1 MTDPRGKKQDGKRKD
16 IADTI
21 RKLLRKAES
30 TGYEDEA
37 KAFRKKAE
45 EMMRKHALTRAEL
58 ERATFVVRHF
68 EHPTYSQA
76 PGWYKSLVA
85 NVGTFLGVFTAYDSR
100 ETGEN
105 CVFILG
111 GREQD
116 IEMLEYTTEAI
127 KNQVQQLTEEYKED
141 PSVGRKEANAYRLGV
156 VQRVGERL
164 RGMVRNVS
172 GGQEEEGLVLV
183 EENRKKQEQGRR
195 AAERDGHRFR
205 RGQGAKYQ
213 SEQARKEGV
222 RDGDRVNVNK
232 GAPTSSEERRLS
244 S

>member
-1 MTDPRGKKQDGKRKD
+1 MTDSTENNRKD

-30 TGYEDEA
+30 TGYEGEA
-37 KAFRKKAE
+37 EVFRKKAE
-45 EMMRKHALTRAEL
+45 EMMQRHALTRAEL
-58 ERATFVVRHF
+58 EQAQFTVRYF
-68 EHPTYSQA
+68 EPSYSQA

-85 NVGTFLGVFTAYDSR
+85 NVGTFLGVFTGYDSG
-100 ETGEN
+100 ETGEP

-127 KNQVQQLTEEYKED
+127 TNQIQQLTEEYKQD

-164 RGMVRNVS
+164 QEMVRNVS
-172 GGQEEEGLVLV
+172 GEQEERGLVLV
-183 EENRKKQEQGRR
+183 EENEKKHERGRR
-195 AAERDGHRFR
+195 AAEQEGHRFR
-205 RGQGAKYQ
+205 KGQGAKYQ
-213 SEQARKEGV
+213 SEKARKEGV
-222 RDGDRVNVNK
+222 RDGDRVDVNK
-232 GAPTSSEERRLS
+232 GAPSSEDRRLS